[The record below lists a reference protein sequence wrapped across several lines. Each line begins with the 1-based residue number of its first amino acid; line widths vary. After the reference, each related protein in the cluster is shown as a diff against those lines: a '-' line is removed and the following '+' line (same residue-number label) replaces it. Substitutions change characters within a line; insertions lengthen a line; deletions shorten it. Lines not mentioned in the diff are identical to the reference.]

1 MHCPFSA
8 TVAMWKSV
16 YSKTFLGCMAVEM
29 RICKQL
35 PEVPAE
41 CGAQLLRPR
50 LGVGVQ
56 SLVLCLWHKWQKAL
70 QGKYLWACRV
80 AVWMLLESSLAVL
93 SPPKHHFSE
102 TSLRKHWARLTDI
115 LCTNLAIWA
124 RCVVPVQTANRFF
137 DLQQMEMLVFSQVC
151 SRGVGWI
158 Q

>member
-1 MHCPFSA
+1 
-8 TVAMWKSV
+8 MWKSV

-70 QGKYLWACRV
+70 QGGVFVSLQ
-80 AVWMLLESSLAVL
+80 SSCEDAAGKHL
-93 SPPKHHFSE
+93 SCP
-102 TSLRKHWARLTDI
+102 
-115 LCTNLAIWA
+115 
-124 RCVVPVQTANRFF
+124 VPTKAPFQ
-137 DLQQMEMLVFSQVC
+137 
-151 SRGVGWI
+151 
-158 Q
+158 